1 MAYYLPYKA
10 QFYNQIGQ
18 FVEVEFY
25 NTTFSDTTELIPLVS
40 FKHEYVN
47 GDQDKFNPIIIGSRC
62 VIQVRAKHDSADAL
76 NNETFYANAY
86 DEWKVLAYV
95 DSIPVFA
102 GFITM
107 DVEPYVLKD
116 KPYNIVI
123 TATDG
128 LGLLKNVPLTDVS
141 GVDFVGR
148 NTLLE
153 YICGALKKTNIDLNV
168 RVCLNWYNA
177 GQDDRYDVGS
187 PDMLTQTTLH
197 HRSLLEDVNGFYDCY
212 TALERLLGKWG
223 VLFQWK
229 GRWVISNRAELMGS
243 GGPDQYYT
251 EYDSNGTSPV
261 AVFDLTGV
269 QHVDKDL
276 NIAPVNLDQ
285 LVSYQA
291 PVKSVKT
298 VYNYEIPENLVNNE
312 RLQTLGSF
320 LSPLSGSGYSAWNLV
335 GWSHWTGQPQTGLG
349 TSEAASSQT
358 AYIKKE
364 FDVYNTETDRY
375 YVVPIDVTAP
385 ATQLQNYIRNDNDD
399 FWVDAGDKISPSIT
413 FRTLSDESTTDL
425 YLAAIIILKDGF
437 SGSSSGHW
445 YSLDNS
451 GSWTNTPNSVF
462 GQYNITADTTEWTTV
477 SIAET
482 TIPASGTMYLLLGRG
497 NMVVAGNQA
506 HFKDIQFNYVPYVKG
521 SRLAV
526 KGDYWLTSQN
536 TNIKDVIEDEVFISD
551 APKRILK
558 GALWNEAG
566 TALTNPDWY
575 KLNETENRHFKELI
589 NLGRYRQQY
598 VRQRRVEG
606 TFKGTM
612 MQPSSD
618 PTNPIPLGFHR
629 QFYIT
634 NLDNAYV
641 LVPPLEIDYVRGIFR
656 GTLMACFTSSTD
668 LVTEGDTHTFNYIF

>member
-1 MAYYLPYKA
+1 MAYYLHYIS
-10 QFYNQIGQ
+10 QFNNQIGQ
-18 FVEVEFY
+18 YVQVEFY
-25 NTTFSDTTELIPLVS
+25 NTTFNDTAENLPLVS
-40 FKHEYVN
+40 FKHEYIN
-47 GDQDKFNPIIIGSRC
+47 GDQDKFTPVIIGSRC
-62 VIQVRAKHDSADAL
+62 IIQVRAKHDSADAL

-86 DEWKVLAYV
+86 DDWKVIAYV
-95 DSIPVFA
+95 DAIKVFE

-148 NTLLE
+148 NSLLE
-153 YICGALKKTNIDLNV
+153 YICGALKKTNLDLNV
-168 RVCLNWYNA
+168 RICLNWFNA
-177 GQDDRYDVGS
+177 GQDDRFDVGS

-197 HRSLLEDVNGFYDCY
+197 HRSMLEDVNGFYDCY

-251 EYDSNGTSPV
+251 EYESNGTSPV

-269 QHVDKDL
+269 QHVEKDL

-285 LVSYQA
+285 LVSYQS

-298 VYNYEIPENLVNNE
+298 VYNYEIPENLVNNQ
-312 RLQTLGSF
+312 RQQSLGAF
-320 LSPLSGSGYSAWNLV
+320 ISPLSGSGYSAYELV
-335 GWSHWTGQPQTGLG
+335 GWGQYNGDSNALSVYAG
-349 TSEAASSQT
+349 TKN
-358 AYIKKE
+358 AYIKTE
-364 FDVYNTETDRY
+364 FNTYNVETDRY
-375 YVVPIDVTAP
+375 YVVEADTAI
-385 ATQLQNYIRNDNDD
+385 ATALGDEIRNDNDD
-399 FWVDAGDKISPSIT
+399 FWVDAGDKMTIAIT
-413 FRTLSDESTTDL
+413 ARLLTDQAGSDPIFL
-425 YLAAIIILKDGF
+425 GRVAILIDGT
-437 SGSSSGHW
+437 SGSSASDWYTLNPGGDWVNNPFANFAQTNESGDQTTW
-445 YSLDNS
+445 VTYSTECEFFPANGTLYLFLGSGGVDNL
-451 GSWTNTPNSVF
+451 N
-462 GQYNITADTTEWTTV
+462 E
-477 SIAET
+477 
-482 TIPASGTMYLLLGRG
+482 
-497 NMVVAGNQA
+497 A
-506 HFKDIQFNYVPYVKG
+506 HFKDISINYTPYVKG
-521 SRLAV
+521 SRLSV
-526 KGDYWLTSQN
+526 KGDYWLTEQS
-536 TNIKDVIEDEVFISD
+536 TNIKDVIVDEVFISD

-575 KLNETENRHFKELI
+575 KLNETENRHFKELV
-589 NLGRYRQQY
+589 NLGRYRHQY

-612 MQPSSD
+612 VQPSSD

-629 QFYIT
+629 HFYIT
-634 NLDNAYV
+634 NLDHAYV
-641 LVPPLEIDYVRGIFR
+641 LVPPLEIDYVRGMFR
-656 GTLMACFTSSTD
+656 GTLMSGSTGSPD
-668 LVTEGDTHTFNYIF
+668 TTTEGDTHTFNYIF

>member
-1 MAYYLPYKA
+1 MAYYIHYIA
-10 QFYNQIGQ
+10 QFNNQIGQ
-18 FVEVEFY
+18 YVQVEFY
-25 NTTFSDTTELIPLVS
+25 NTTFNDTAENLPLVS
-40 FKHEYVN
+40 FKHEYIN
-47 GDQDKFNPIIIGSRC
+47 GNQDKFDPIIIGSRC
-62 VIQVRAKHDSADAL
+62 IIQVRAKHDSADAL

-86 DEWKVLAYV
+86 DDWKVIAYV
-95 DSIPVFA
+95 DAVKVFE

-153 YICGALKKTNIDLNV
+153 YICGALKKTNLDLNV

-229 GRWVISNRAELMGS
+229 GRWVISNRAELMYT
-243 GGPDQYYT
+243 DQYYT

-261 AVFDLTGV
+261 AVWDLTGYQRV
-269 QHVDKDL
+269 EKDI
-276 NIAPVNLDQ
+276 NISPVNLDQ
-285 LVSYQA
+285 LVSYQS

-298 VYNYEIPENLVNNE
+298 VYNYEIPENLVNNQ
-312 RLQTLGSF
+312 RQQSLGAF
-320 LSPLSGSGYSAWNLV
+320 NSPLSGSGYSAWALV
-335 GWSHWTGQPQTGLG
+335 GWGQYNGDPNGLSSYGG
-349 TSEAASSQT
+349 TKN
-358 AYIKKE
+358 AYIKTE
-364 FDVYNTETDRY
+364 FNAYSIETDRY
-375 YVVPIDVTAP
+375 YVVEADTAI
-385 ATQLQNYIRNDNDD
+385 ATALGHEIRNDNDD
-399 FWVDAGDKISPSIT
+399 FWVDAGDKMTIAITARLKTDQAGSSPI
-413 FRTLSDESTTDL
+413 FLGRV
-425 YLAAIIILKDGF
+425 AILIDGT
-437 SGSSSGHW
+437 SGSSASDW
-445 YSLDNS
+445 YTLNPGGDWVNNPFANFAQ
-451 GSWTNTPNSVF
+451 TNET
-462 GQYNITADTTEWTTV
+462 GDQTEWVTYST
-477 SIAET
+477 ECDFF
-482 TIPASGTMYLLLGRG
+482 PANGTLYLFLGSGGVDNL
-497 NMVVAGNQA
+497 NEA
-506 HFKDIQFNYVPYVKG
+506 HFKDISIDYTPYVKG
-521 SRLAV
+521 SRLSV
-526 KGDYWLTSQN
+526 KGDYWLTTQN

-558 GALWNEAG
+558 GALWNESG

-575 KLNETENRHFKELI
+575 KLNETENRHFKELV